1 MEAMPAPDH
10 LLSPRIVRVG
20 LAVVVLTTSASM
32 AATQDGECREP
43 QACSERAL
51 EARER
56 GAYETFHD
64 LAWRAV
70 QTSRPDD
77 PAVLYLLAR
86 AQALSGRRRDA
97 AITLRRLAEAGVPND
112 AATHEDF
119 RRVRE
124 LPDWPYIQTLAARIR
139 STEPERRSNEPERKA
154 DVAAT
159 PPAVTPRPTSVVAAP
174 PPPAAAPPP
183 AVPPPPR
190 ETAVAKAPT
199 PATPPPVPA
208 VRPSLRF
215 DPARVEEA
223 ARFSTPAFTPGGL
236 AYDAV
241 SKRFLFGDAAGRR
254 LFVVGEGS
262 ERTLDLVRADS
273 AGFDAVA
280 AIAIDARRGDLW
292 VASTGTDGKAGAV
305 HRLQLISGRALSNVA
320 VPGGAG
326 PVRLQDIAVTSD
338 GEVFI
343 LDRATPRILVL
354 RRGAT
359 APEVLM
365 PLMTPDPVSLAVAD
379 DGGLAYVA
387 HADGI
392 TRIDLRARRATA
404 LDAKIAALGGFE
416 FIRWHRGALVGSQP
430 QPDGTHGLVRLL
442 LAREGRAVGGA
453 TLIDRT
459 PAEGST
465 VFAAMSGGDLYY
477 LLTGGPDNPTAGT
490 ALMNVRVRRVTL
502 P

>member
-1 MEAMPAPDH
+1 MP
-10 LLSPRIVRVG
+10 LSDYPLSRLFVCA
-20 LAVVVLTTSASM
+20 LAVIAAASAFTVS
-32 AATQDGECREP
+32 AQETQACRDL

-56 GAYETFHD
+56 GAYESFHD

-70 QTSRPDD
+70 QTARPND
-77 PAVLYLLAR
+77 PDVMYLLAR

-124 LPDWPYIQTLAARIR
+124 LPEWPYIQTLAARPR
-139 STEPERRSNEPERKA
+139 PNEPERKT
-154 DVAAT
+154 VAAAAK
-159 PPAVTPRPTSVVAAP
+159 PSAPAVAAP
-174 PPPAAAPPP
+174 PTPAITVAAPPP
-183 AVPPPPR
+183 AVAVEAPPAVAVKAPPPAVAVAKPP
-190 ETAVAKAPT
+190 TAVAVP
-199 PATPPPVPA
+199 PAPA
-208 VRPSLRF
+208 VRASLRF
-215 DPARVEEA
+215 NQARVEEA

-241 SKRFLFGDAAGRR
+241 SRRFLFGDVAGRR

-273 AGFDAVA
+273 AGFDDVT

-292 VASTGTDGKAGAV
+292 VASTGAGGKVGAV
-305 HRLQLISGRALSNVA
+305 HRLQLISGRALTKFT
-320 VPGGAG
+320 VPGAG
-326 PVRLQDIAVTSD
+326 PARLQDMAVTSE
-338 GEVFI
+338 GNVLI
-343 LDRATPRILVL
+343 LDSATPRLLVL

-365 PLMTPDPVSLAVAD
+365 PLTTPDPVSLAASD
-379 DGGLAYVA
+379 DGRLAYVA

-392 TRIDLRARRATA
+392 ARIDLRTRRVAAIDARA
-404 LDAKIAALGGFE
+404 AALGGFE
-416 FIRWHRGALVGSQP
+416 FIRWHKDALVGSQR
-430 QPDGTHGLVRLL
+430 QPDGTQGLVRLQ
-442 LAREGRAVGGA
+442 LAREGRAVTGA
-453 TLIDRT
+453 TLIDRP
-459 PAEGST
+459 PAGGDA

-477 LLTGGPDNPTAGT
+477 LLTGGPETQTAGT

>member
-1 MEAMPAPDH
+1 
-10 LLSPRIVRVG
+10 
-20 LAVVVLTTSASM
+20 
-32 AATQDGECREP
+32 
-43 QACSERAL
+43 
-51 EARER
+51 
-56 GAYETFHD
+56 
-64 LAWRAV
+64 
-70 QTSRPDD
+70 
-77 PAVLYLLAR
+77 
-86 AQALSGRRRDA
+86 
-97 AITLRRLAEAGVPND
+97 
-112 AATHEDF
+112 
-119 RRVRE
+119 
-124 LPDWPYIQTLAARIR
+124 
-139 STEPERRSNEPERKA
+139 
-154 DVAAT
+154 
-159 PPAVTPRPTSVVAAP
+159 
-174 PPPAAAPPP
+174 
-183 AVPPPPR
+183 
-190 ETAVAKAPT
+190 
-199 PATPPPVPA
+199 

-215 DPARVEEA
+215 DPARVEDA

-241 SKRFLFGDAAGRR
+241 SKRFLFGDAVGRR

-292 VASTGTDGKAGAV
+292 VASSGADGKAGAV
-305 HRLQLISGRALSNVA
+305 HRLQLVSGRALSNVA
-320 VPGGAG
+320 VPGGTG
-326 PVRLQDIAVTSD
+326 PVLLQDIAITSD
-338 GEVFI
+338 GEVLI

-365 PLMTPDPVSLAVAD
+365 PLRTPDPVSLAVAD

-404 LDAKIAALGGFE
+404 LDAKSAALGGFE

-430 QPDGTHGLVRLL
+430 QPDGTHGLVRLQ
-442 LAREGRAVGGA
+442 LAREGRAVGAA

-459 PAEGST
+459 PADGKAA
-465 VFAAMSGGDLYY
+465 FAAMSGGDLYY
-477 LLTGGPDNPTAGT
+477 LLTGGPENQTAGP
-490 ALMNVRVRRVTL
+490 ALMSVRVRRVTL

>member
-1 MEAMPAPDH
+1 MEAMPAPNRP
-10 LLSPRIVRVG
+10 LSQRIVRVG
-20 LAVVVLTTSASM
+20 LAVVVLTTSAST
-32 AATQDGECREP
+32 AATQDSECREP

-124 LPDWPYIQTLAARIR
+124 LPEWPYIQTLAARI
-139 STEPERRSNEPERKA
+139 
-154 DVAAT
+154 T
-159 PPAVTPRPTSVVAAP
+159 PPSTPVVAAP
-174 PPPAAAPPP
+174 PAPAAAPPP
-183 AVPPPPR
+183 AVLPPPR
-190 ETAVAKAPT
+190 APAVAKTPTPAAPT
-199 PATPPPVPA
+199 PPVPV

-215 DPARVEEA
+215 DPARVEDA
-223 ARFSTPAFTPGGL
+223 ARFSTAAFTPGGL

-241 SKRFLFGDAAGRR
+241 SKRFLFGDAVGRR

-292 VASTGTDGKAGAV
+292 VASSGADGKAGAV

-320 VPGGAG
+320 VPGGTG
-326 PVRLQDIAVTSD
+326 PVLLQDIAVTSD
-338 GEVFI
+338 GEVLI

-365 PLMTPDPVSLAVAD
+365 PLRTPDPVSLAVAD

-404 LDAKIAALGGFE
+404 LDAKSAALGGFE

-430 QPDGTHGLVRLL
+430 QPDGTHGLVRLQ

-459 PAEGST
+459 PADGKA

-477 LLTGGPDNPTAGT
+477 LLTGGPENQTAGP

>member
-1 MEAMPAPDH
+1 MPAPDH
-10 LLSPRIVRVG
+10 PLSRLLVRAA
-20 LAVVVLTTSASM
+20 LAVVVATTSASTVV
-32 AATQDGECREP
+32 AQTIQGPSECRDP
-43 QACSERAL
+43 QSCSARAL

-70 QTSRPDD
+70 QTGRPND
-77 PAVLYLLAR
+77 PDVMYLLAR

-124 LPDWPYIQTLAARIR
+124 LPEWPYIQTLAARPR
-139 STEPERRSNEPERKA
+139 PNEPERNA
-154 DVAAT
+154 VAAAAKPAAPAAPA
-159 PPAVTPRPTSVVAAP
+159 PPAPAVAVEEP
-174 PPPAAAPPP
+174 PPPVAVASPPAPVVPPP
-183 AVPPPPR
+183 A
-190 ETAVAKAPT
+190 
-199 PATPPPVPA
+199 PA
-208 VRPSLRF
+208 VRASLRF

-223 ARFSTPAFTPGGL
+223 ARFSTPPFTPGGL

-241 SKRFLFGDAAGRR
+241 SRRFLFGDVAGRR

-273 AGFDAVA
+273 AGFDDVT

-292 VASTGTDGKAGAV
+292 VASTGAGGKVGAV
-305 HRLQLISGRALSNVA
+305 HRLQLISGRALTKFA
-320 VPGGAG
+320 VPGAGAA
-326 PVRLQDIAVTSD
+326 RLQDLAVTAE
-338 GEVFI
+338 GHLFI
-343 LDRATPRILVL
+343 LDSATPRILVL

-365 PLMTPDPVSLAVAD
+365 PLTTPDPVSLTVGD
-379 DGGLAYVA
+379 DGRLAYVA

-392 TRIDLRARRATA
+392 VRIDLGTRRATA
-404 LDAKIAALGGFE
+404 MDAKTAALAGFE
-416 FIRWHRGALVGSQP
+416 FIRWHRDALVGSQR
-430 QPDGTHGLVRLL
+430 QPDGTQGLVRLQ
-442 LAREGRAVGGA
+442 LARDGRAVTGA
-453 TLIDRT
+453 TLIDRP
-459 PAEGST
+459 PADGDAA
-465 VFAAMSGGDLYY
+465 FAAMSGSDLYY
-477 LLTGGPDNPTAGT
+477 LLTGGPDSQTAGPG
-490 ALMNVRVRRVTL
+490 LMNVRVRRVTL